1 MHGIVLEIKNGRC
14 VVLKKDGTF
23 AEIRNRNYTVGQEVS
38 FSKPTVRKYLSMAA
52 CLILLCTAAFGYH
65 AYFTP
70 TSYIYLDI
78 NPSVRLDLN
87 RFQRVI
93 DVVPL
98 NADAQT
104 LLSDVS
110 IRKGDAAEC
119 MQAIVSACQEEHYL
133 NETNTDIEVSV
144 RTDNEKLEN
153 TVETTSTSIRE
164 ENLTVSVYQMDQAEN
179 DSAMERHIS
188 AKRLRV
194 VQAYTQQFGGSLD
207 ENLKHLQ
214 DLTNDEIYRS
224 IWDARH
230 AAQQKDAAATQNSAS
245 NDHHAQAA
253 SSAQT
258 STPTESSTAQKSPA
272 ATQNTPS
279 SDTSAP
285 SEHTASVKNTTP
297 KTDPTAEKTLSY
309 SQNHTPKQNSASPPA
324 AAGHQLPAKRL
335 KAIQAYTE
343 QFGGTLEEN
352 VKALQGVSSPEI
364 YKRIEAAQTA
374 PAASDPSE

>member
-38 FSKPTVRKYLSMAA
+38 VSKPTVRKYLSMAA
-52 CLILLCTAAFGYH
+52 CLILLCTAAFGCH

-133 NETNTDIEVSV
+133 NETNTDVEVSV

-153 TVETTSTSIRE
+153 TVETTSAAIRE

-179 DSAMERHIS
+179 DSALERHIS
-188 AKRLRV
+188 AKRLRA

-214 DLTNDEIYRS
+214 GLTNDEIYRS

-230 AAQQKDAAATQNSAS
+230 TAQQKDAAAVQNSAS

-258 STPTESSTAQKSPA
+258 TTPAESSTAQKSPA

-279 SDTSAP
+279 SDTPAS
-285 SEHTASVKNTTP
+285 SERTASVKNIAPETGSASENAP
-297 KTDPTAEKTLSY
+297 SY
-309 SQNHTPKQNSASPPA
+309 PPNHTSKQNSATPPA

-352 VKALQGVSSPEI
+352 VKSLQGVSSPEI
-364 YKRIEAAQTA
+364 YKRIEAAQTGKA
-374 PAASDPSE
+374 GADPTE